1 MLVESDELPA
11 IPVIWTL
18 QVMSIAEL
26 ITKAAEIGYLPP
38 GSVSGAGGASAPSGR
53 ADLILMAAPRPLG

>member
-38 GSVSGAGGASAPSGR
+38 GSVSEAGGASAPSGR
-53 ADLILMAAPRPLG
+53 AVLIPMAAPKPLG